1 MIREPRIRDRRI
13 RDRRIWDRHR
23 LAASLGVAGSVL
35 GVIAGILQA
44 TIGPRIPEWT
54 GAKAAPIALG
64 LLTIGLSALAGCAA
78 LWQRRS
84 GLSVWARAGC
94 AFGLIAPG
102 LLCLSTVGRLWY
114 PSAILLVVAG
124 VLTIDSWQETARAIA
139 DDWLRVLLSALGAF
153 ELLMAAGASPV
164 PMAAGIIGGIA
175 LITAAWLRSV
185 SRWVLIGLVV
195 VGTVPFAALAWFAV
209 VPVLLAV
216 LAVVIAVPIVNQARH
231 GLGVVTPRGEVAG
244 GVVR

>member
-1 MIREPRIRDRRI
+1 MIRDRRI
-13 RDRRIWDRHR
+13 SDRRIWDPRIWDRHR

-35 GVIAGILQA
+35 GVIAGTLQA

-78 LWQRRS
+78 VWQRRS

-114 PSAILLVVAG
+114 PSAILMIAAG
-124 VLTIDSWQETARAIA
+124 ILTIDSWKQTATAIA
-139 DDWLRVLLSALGAF
+139 DDWLRVLLSALGGF
-153 ELLMAAGASPV
+153 ELLMAAGSSPV
-164 PMAAGIIGGIA
+164 LMAAGTIGGIA
-175 LITAAWLRSV
+175 LIAAAWLRSA
-185 SRWVLIGLVV
+185 SRWVLVGLIV
-195 VGTVPFAALAWFAV
+195 VGTVPFAVLAWTAV
-209 VPVLLAV
+209 VPLLLAV
-216 LAVVIAVPIVNQARH
+216 LAIVIAVPIVRPARH
-231 GLGVVTPRGEVAG
+231 RLSAVTPRGEVAG